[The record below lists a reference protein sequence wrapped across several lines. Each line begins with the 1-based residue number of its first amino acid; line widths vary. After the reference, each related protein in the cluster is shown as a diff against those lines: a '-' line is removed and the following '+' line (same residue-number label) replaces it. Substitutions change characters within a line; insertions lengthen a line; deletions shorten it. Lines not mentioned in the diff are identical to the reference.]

1 MKTFIK
7 ITEIWIPGRDRTR
20 LELGCGLY
28 KGYEAFREVSKA
40 QSFGHGEGLP
50 GRAWAEGRPV
60 VLKEFDSAHF
70 RRGEAARA
78 AGLTTAIALPIFSG
92 EILLAVVNFI
102 CGDDEEHAGAI
113 EVWARDLGRDEM
125 ALVDGYFGTLE
136 RFEWITRRIRFTFG
150 QGLPGGVWAE
160 RAPMVIEDLGS
171 STTFMRARNAAEAGI
186 TTALGLPCFHGPE
199 SVHVMA
205 FLSAMGTPIAR
216 RFEVW
221 VPDDEH
227 GRLVYRDGH
236 CDLGDD
242 LAARY
247 RHLSIAKGAG
257 MLGAVWLTGV
267 PRVAESLGED
277 DSPSSR
283 AAQQAGLDALFA
295 MPVFDGAVMKAVVV
309 FAF

>member
-7 ITEIWIPGRDRTR
+7 ITEIWVPGRDRTR
-20 LELGCGLY
+20 LELGGGLY
-28 KGYEAFREVSKA
+28 GGYQEFREVTEN
-40 QSFGHGEGLP
+40 QSFAFGEGLP

-70 RRGEAARA
+70 RRGQAARA
-78 AGLTTAIALPIFSG
+78 ARLTTAIALPIFAG

-113 EVWARDLGRDEM
+113 EVWARDMGRDEM
-125 ALVDGYFGTLE
+125 ALVDGYFGTLD
-136 RFEWITRRIRFTFG
+136 RFEWITRRVRFTFG

-160 RAPMVIEDLGS
+160 RAPVVIEDLGS
-171 STTFMRARNAAEAGI
+171 STTFLRARNAAEAGI

-199 SVHVMA
+199 SVYVMA

-221 VPDDEH
+221 VPDSGHD
-227 GRLVYRDGH
+227 RLVYRAGH

-242 LAARY
+242 LAERY
-247 RHLSIAKGAG
+247 RHLSVAKGDSAIG
-257 MLGAVWLTGV
+257 KVWLTGV
-267 PRVAESLGED
+267 PRVVDSLADD
-277 DSPSSR
+277 DSASSR
-283 AAQQAGLDALFA
+283 AAEQAGLDSLFA